1 MAFPIGQNPNQNQNQ
16 VQAQFVPPQRPQGNF
31 QQAVQ
36 RLGQAQ
42 QQQPQGLAGP
52 SQDAMLSFSPEA
64 MEQMAQSQGTQQRP
78 SGPSPDQLESQIQS
92 GDLQGALST
101 ISQLDANRPSQGT
114 DPNQA
119 LKTQLKELLQQGDQQ
134 GAEETLEQIKANR
147 PSGPPPQQ
155 QQ

>member
-1 MAFPIGQNPNQNQNQ
+1 MAFPIGQNQSPNQG
-16 VQAQFVPPQRPQGNF
+16 QFIAPQRPQGGF

-36 RLGQAQ
+36 RLGQV
-42 QQQPQGLAGP
+42 QQQPGLAGP
-52 SQDAMLSFSPEA
+52 GQDALLSFSPEA
-64 MEQMAQSQGTQQRP
+64 MEQMASQGLQQQGQGQ
-78 SGPSPDQLESQIQS
+78 SGPNPGQLEEQIQS

-101 ISQLDANRPSQGT
+101 ISQLDANRPSQGS

-155 QQ
+155 